1 LNEVAIKLSARFA
14 GTEIAV
20 QADSLSQLLVDVVG
34 QSSDEI
40 KQSQLDYH
48 NRVTVA
54 LESVYPNISAWLKEV
69 Q

>member
-1 LNEVAIKLSARFA
+1 
-14 GTEIAV
+14 
-20 QADSLSQLLVDVVG
+20 LVDVVG